1 MKKTF
6 TVILILCL
14 VSLILEYKL
23 GISDFRFTPILQKI
37 LNVINPAKN
46 AHLKTVFSKSCNKS
60 FTIDSRFILKEQW
73 QPIENVSDTH
83 NVYSAYY
90 HRAGSSPIIKI
101 IGNFNRYYKPISL
114 YPIVN
119 YGISIRL
126 ELQSGL
132 WYTQMRRCIN
142 YGKDRVAGKRRNI
155 YCSTKV

>member
-1 MKKTF
+1 MKKAF

-23 GISDFRFTPILQKI
+23 GISDFRFTSILQKI

-114 YPIVN
+114 YC
-119 YGISIRL
+119 
-126 ELQSGL
+126 QL
-132 WYTQMRRCIN
+132 WYIN
-142 YGKDRVAGKRRNI
+142 QAGATVGSMVHTNASVYKLREGQGSR
-155 YCSTKV
+155 